1 MSSESYNAT
10 LDQTRSLVATNP
22 PAVAETVSEI
32 FTSYDLPP
40 ALVSQLSE
48 HFTRSPH
55 APSFLMRFSHQLH
68 EPASS
73 RALTCALTIA
83 LGYFVGGFV
92 PLLPYFFVA
101 GENAVYKG
109 LVWSIG
115 IMVMA
120 LFGFGYV
127 KTCLNSG
134 WSGWRNFWSGV
145 KGGGEMVVVGGV
157 AAGAAMG
164 LVKAFGCWEGTV

>member
-1 MSSESYNAT
+1 
-10 LDQTRSLVATNP
+10 
-22 PAVAETVSEI
+22 
-32 FTSYDLPP
+32 
-40 ALVSQLSE
+40 
-48 HFTRSPH
+48 
-55 APSFLMRFSHQLH
+55 MRFSHTLP

-83 LGYFVGGFV
+83 LGYFIGGFV
-92 PLLPYFFVA
+92 PLVPYFFVA
-101 GENAVYKG
+101 PNHVFEG

-115 IMVMA
+115 IMVAA

-127 KTCLNSG
+127 KTCVNT
-134 WSGWRNFWSGV
+134 GWRGWGNSWAGV
-145 KGGGEMVVVGGV
+145 KGGGQMVVVGGV